1 MCKQNTKTN
10 SDMIKLPSSLQRIFV
25 GFFFLVGVI
34 GFSHLA
40 ASEYNIIPYPQKLI
54 PQSGM
59 FIFNKKTVILCPNK
73 PEVLKLAQQF
83 ASRFALVTGIKLD
96 VLHNSKTG
104 ATNAIIFQLITSPDV
119 NPEAYDLQISPQ
131 SIKLSA
137 QAGNGFFYGL
147 QTLYQLLPTDIY
159 VPKQSI
165 LKRWVVPCVLIND
178 APRFAYRGL
187 HLDVSRHFFPLSFI
201 KKYIDAMAIH
211 KLNTFHWHLTD
222 DQGWRIEIKKYP
234 RLTEVGSK
242 RSETLEGYYFDR
254 YPQQFD
260 GKPYGGFY
268 TQAEARELVAY
279 AKARFI
285 TVIPEIELPGHAQ
298 AAIAAYPYLSCTQD
312 STTKVATKWG
322 IFTEVF
328 CPRETTFEFLE
339 NVLTEVMDIFP
350 GKYIHIGG
358 DECLKDRW
366 KVCPDCQALIKRL
379 NLKNEEGLQSY
390 FVERIEQFA
399 NSKGRQ
405 IIGWDEILD
414 GGLAPNATVMSWRG
428 IQGGV
433 AAAKSGHDVIMTP
446 GTHCYLDKYQAEPL
460 NVPTT
465 IGGFLPLKMVYE
477 YEPIPSELTAD
488 EAKHVLGAQ
497 ANVWTEYMPT
507 SERVEYM
514 AFPRVS
520 AMAEVVWG
528 SKENRNWDS
537 FRSRM
542 PADFER
548 LNKLNIQPCR
558 AFFDV
563 QFQSTPTADRKLR
576 IALLCD
582 QPDVQIHYN
591 TTGKTPTVTDALY
604 IRPFT
609 IDASVRF
616 TAAAFLN
623 GKMIGKATSSSFVV
637 SKLTGLS
644 YTKNVATGWYDGGNA
659 SALTDGREGNAK
671 VTNLW
676 VALGKGADREI
687 IFECTYALNSVT
699 IEKFSIGMLHAT
711 ALGVAISPEIQ
722 LYGSLDGKQ
731 YNLIADNKTTHPTA
745 PIWEVYRP
753 LMIFP
758 PVRVRFLKVVLKKAP
773 DSPLD
778 FPKVG
783 GSSTLFVD
791 EIGAW

>member
-1 MCKQNTKTN
+1 
-10 SDMIKLPSSLQRIFV
+10 MIKLSSSLLRIF
-25 GFFFLVGVI
+25 I
-34 GFSHLA
+34 GFIFLMTTTNLSYLV

-54 PQSGM
+54 PQAGM
-59 FIFNKKTVILCPNK
+59 FTFNKKTVILCPNK
-73 PEVLKLAQQF
+73 PEMIKLAQQF
-83 ASRFALVTGIKLD
+83 ATQFALVSGIKLD
-96 VLHNSKTG
+96 VQHNSKKG
-104 ATNAIIFQLITSPDV
+104 AANAVIFQLITTPDV
-119 NPEAYDLQISPQ
+119 NAEAYDLQISPQ
-131 SIKLSA
+131 NIKLSA

-147 QTLYQLLPTDIY
+147 QSLYQLLPTDIY
-159 VPKQSI
+159 VSKRSI
-165 LKRWVVPCVLIND
+165 LKRWVLPCALISD

-187 HLDVSRHFFPLSFI
+187 HLDVCRHFFPLSFI

-234 RLTEVGSK
+234 LLTEVGSK

-254 YPQQFD
+254 YPQQYD

-268 TQAEARELVAY
+268 TQAEAREIVAY

-312 STTKVATKWG
+312 TTIKVATKWG
-322 IFTEVF
+322 IFPEVY
-328 CPRETTFEFLE
+328 CPREATFEFLE

-366 KVCPDCQALIKRL
+366 KVCSDCQALIKRL

-390 FVERIEQFA
+390 VVERIEQFA
-399 NSKGRQ
+399 NAKGRQ

-428 IQGGV
+428 TQGGV

-446 GTHCYLDKYQAEPL
+446 GTHCYFDKYQAEP
-460 NVPTT
+460 VSEPTT
-465 IGGFLPLKMVYE
+465 IGGFLPLKMVYD
-477 YEPIPSELTAD
+477 YEPIPAELTAD

-497 ANVWTEYMPT
+497 ANMWSEYMPT
-507 SERVEYM
+507 TERVEYM
-514 AFPRVS
+514 AYPRVS
-520 AMAEVVWG
+520 AMSEVMWA
-528 SKENRNWDS
+528 SKESRNWDS
-537 FRSRM
+537 FRDRLS
-542 PADFER
+542 ADFER
-548 LNKLNIQPCR
+548 LNKLKIVPCG

-563 QFQSTPTADRKLR
+563 QFHSAPTTNRKLQ
-576 IALLCD
+576 ITLLCD

-591 TTGKTPTVTDALY
+591 TTGKTPTLTDALY
-604 IRPFT
+604 IRPFV
-609 IDASVRF
+609 IDASVRI
-616 TAAAFLN
+616 TAAALLN
-623 GKMIGKATSSSFVV
+623 GKMIGKTTSGYFVV

-644 YTKNVATGWYDGGNA
+644 YTKNVATAWYDGGHAN
-659 SALTDGREGNAK
+659 ALTDGREGNAK
-671 VTNLW
+671 VTNQW

-687 IFECTYALNSVT
+687 IFECTYALNAIT
-699 IEKFSIGMLHAT
+699 IEKFSMGMLHAT
-711 ALGVAISPEIQ
+711 ALGVAISPEIL

-731 YNLIADNKTTHPTA
+731 YNLIVDSKTTQPTA
-745 PIWEVYRP
+745 PVWEVYRP
-753 LMIFP
+753 LLIFP
-758 PVRVRFLKVVLKKAP
+758 PMQVRFLKVVLKKNP
-773 DSPLD
+773 DSPLN
-778 FPKVG
+778 FLKVG